1 MFKDFY
7 VKSTGNNQNMTIEET
22 NEYYYTSNLNE
33 NLKMGL
39 LISILCIVY
48 NLIGLVPVLGG
59 LFKFAIIILGV
70 GITVCSLPAKKAIT
84 NIEEN

>member
-1 MFKDFY
+1 MIAEKY
-7 VKSTGNNQNMTIEET
+7 KEKI
-22 NEYYYTSNLNE
+22 NLNE

-84 NIEEN
+84 NVE